1 MTDPHSAIPE
11 HAQPQA
17 WRRYENWRARRY
29 ERLLVKNATKW
40 PRLRTRR
47 WFRRLVVLLAM
58 FLLLLLVAAVIAFF
72 TNEWLFFIPYL
83 VSLSGIL
90 ATLVLLKTVTGSVAD
105 APVSAL
111 DEIQLAQRNSARS
124 IGYLVLFTLS
134 FIPFMMLIVMGS
146 AFALVSGR
154 NVYGIGV
161 LLITTTLIGTCTPT
175 MLTSWWMADPDPED
189 FDEIDEIDRSDE
201 IATSPVDE
209 HTDPTGPPPART
221 PAATQPHPTV
231 HDDPPTPATW

>member
-11 HAQPQA
+11 HAQPQS

-29 ERLLVKNATKW
+29 ERLLAKNATRW
-40 PRLRTRR
+40 PRLRNRR

-146 AFALVSGR
+146 AFTLVSGR

-189 FDEIDEIDRSDE
+189 FDQLDEFGE
-201 IATSPVDE
+201 TSAPTVE
-209 HTDPTGPPPART
+209 EQPGPADPPGPPT
-221 PAATQPHPTV
+221 PAATQPHPTA